1 MVKRISRSGRP
12 RKILQ
17 VPGAKLSFTGAGV
30 TAHGGFA
37 LVARCFEALQ
47 LPALLT
53 RVLAR
58 HRTYR
63 PLVATVLQL
72 VTLRLLGGEALSDV
86 AALKGRFFRVVFGW
100 TKIPDATTVGRQLAR
115 LTIADRRS
123 LHGWLRRRWA
133 QTLSSRDEVLVSV
146 DPSVRTV
153 YGRQRGAQRG
163 YNPKR
168 RGAKSY
174 FPLVA
179 YDVDRGEVI
188 DAALRPGNW
197 NLRGLRA
204 FLLRLIEAAGETRD
218 RLIVRL
224 DRGCSGDQTFSLLEA
239 ESVHYVAKVEAHD
252 RLKVHAAA
260 LPAGQWKVLASG
272 AEIASFR
279 YLAKS
284 WAGSRRVVAVR
295 RVEHYERDALFA
307 ELAVVYSYDF
317 YVTTLAWK
325 KERVVAAYHRGA
337 LVETGIKEL
346 FEDLAALA
354 TTTSSWRVNAA
365 LLLVGVLAQRV
376 LSHLRRT
383 ALPPGFRTARI
394 KRIRFAFLDIG
405 ARIASHARCL
415 QVRLDRHYPWRHSW
429 YSAWQTLTPPAPT

>member
-1 MVKRISRSGRP
+1 M
-12 RKILQ
+12 
-17 VPGAKLSFTGAGV
+17 
-30 TAHGGFA
+30 
-37 LVARCFEALQ
+37 
-47 LPALLT
+47 
-53 RVLAR
+53 
-58 HRTYR
+58 
-63 PLVATVLQL
+63 
-72 VTLRLLGGEALSDV
+72 
-86 AALKGRFFRVVFGW
+86 
-100 TKIPDATTVGRQLAR
+100 AR
-115 LTIADRRS
+115 LTIADRRP
-123 LHGWLRRRWA
+123 LHGWLRRSWA
-133 QTLSSRDEVLVSV
+133 QTLSSRDDVLVSV
-146 DPSVRTV
+146 DPSVKTV
-153 YGRQRGAQRG
+153 YGAQRGARRG

-204 FLLRLIEAAGETRD
+204 FLLRLIDAAGAARD
-218 RLIVRL
+218 RLIMRL
-224 DRGCSGDQTFSLLEA
+224 DRGCSGDQVFSLLEA
-239 ESVHYVAKVEAHD
+239 EGVRYVAKVEANN
-252 RLKVHAAA
+252 RLKAHAAA
-260 LPAGQWKVLASG
+260 LPAGQWKALAAG

-284 WAGSRRVVAVR
+284 WGGSRRVVAVR
-295 RVEHYERDALFA
+295 RVERDEPDALFA

-325 KERVVAAYHRGA
+325 KERVVAAYHRGS
-337 LVETGIKEL
+337 LVEAGIKEL

-376 LSHLRRT
+376 LSRLRRT
-383 ALPPGFRTARI
+383 ALPAAFRTARI
-394 KRIRFAFLDIG
+394 RCIRFVFLDIG

-415 QVRLDRHYPWRHSW
+415 HVRLDRHYPWRTSW
-429 YSAWQTLTPPAPT
+429 YRAWQALTPPAPT